1 MLMPVL
7 ASTATSA
14 TAWTAIKAHAATEE
28 KKDDNQDA
36 AASIVAVTATSEYA
50 WTAITSTAS
59 AEK

>member
-28 KKDDNQDA
+28 KKDDNPDA

-50 WTAITSTAS
+50 
-59 AEK
+59 